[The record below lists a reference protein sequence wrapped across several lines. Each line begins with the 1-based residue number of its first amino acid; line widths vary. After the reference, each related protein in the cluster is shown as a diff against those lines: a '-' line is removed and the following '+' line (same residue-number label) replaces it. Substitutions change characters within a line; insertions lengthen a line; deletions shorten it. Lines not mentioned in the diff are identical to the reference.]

1 MGMAPWW
8 NGYPWRLVQTNLRE
22 IDMADIRADEYVRRL
37 VQMHAT
43 VAMINVAGIIAS
55 YPTDLPFHY
64 QSPYLTG
71 DSLEQIIAA
80 CHERGIRII
89 ARTDFSKVRRPL
101 YEEHPEWASVYS
113 DSRIEEYHGNVHV
126 CVNSD
131 YQERYAPRIAQEAIT
146 RLPVD
151 GIFFNMA
158 GFITHNYSHEYL
170 GICRCASCRRLFA
183 EQFDADLPAV
193 EDMADP
199 VFRRYRLFKERCV
212 RERTLGMVSAI
223 KAVRPDIAI
232 DRNTVDGEGFAR
244 GESNTE
250 IDRPLPHWQYSA
262 ADNTSV
268 TVTGWPGWVA
278 SNATVDFIGFPARHV
293 AVSPAQQ
300 ELRLYQSLAFCG
312 GLDYY
317 LIGRLDNHRDRS
329 GYEAVRRVFGFH
341 EAHAGT
347 YQALRPDSDV
357 LLVRGDDQHE
367 YRGWFRLLAENHVLF
382 DAVDRSR
389 LTAIDLGYRGIV
401 LPNVRYLSDEEAAAV
416 DEAARAG
423 ATVIASYES
432 GFGNG
437 EYEERG
443 SCALGSLGIARRRL
457 ARTDMRSA
465 LLEIT
470 DRAEFPS
477 MGDRDLVYPGDC
489 FLFAD
494 YEESAI
500 GRLRLIPPHRYGPP
514 ELCYWDT
521 VTELPGLVVHPFGA
535 GCGIHLPWLPGRFY
549 HREGYDNSLLVIRDV
564 LRSVAPLP
572 VVGGTLPP
580 TVMVT
585 RSRQAGE
592 GGRDT
597 RQVVHLVNNGG
608 HFGTSYFAPPR
619 IRGLEVEIEA
629 AAEPARITR
638 VRDGGEVPFA
648 WSAERGTVRFAISEL
663 EWYEAF
669 DLTS

>member
-1 MGMAPWW
+1 MTPWW
-8 NGYPWRLVQTNLRE
+8 KGYPWRLIQTNLRE
-22 IDMADIRADEYVRRL
+22 IDMADIRAEEYVRQL

-55 YPTDLPFHY
+55 YPTELPFHF

-71 DSLEQIIAA
+71 DSLEEIVAA
-80 CHERGIRII
+80 CHEQGIRVI

-101 YEEHPEWASVYS
+101 YEEHPEWASVYA
-113 DSRIEEYHGNVHV
+113 DGRIEDYHGNVHV

-131 YQERYAPRIAQEAIT
+131 YQGYCAPLIAQEAVT

-158 GFITHNYSHEYL
+158 GFITRNYSHEYL

-183 EQFDADLPAV
+183 EQFDADLPVA
-193 EDMADP
+193 EDMDDP
-199 VFRRYRLFKERCV
+199 VFRRYRVFKERCV
-212 RERTLGMVSAI
+212 RERTRAMVSAI
-223 KAVRPDIAI
+223 KAVRPGIAI

-250 IDRPLPHWQYSA
+250 IGRPLPHWQYSA

-329 GYEAVRRVFGFH
+329 GYEAVRRVFRFH
-341 EAHAGT
+341 EAHASP
-347 YQALRPDSDV
+347 YQGLRPDSDA
-357 LLVRGDDQHE
+357 LLVRGDDQDE

-382 DAVDRSR
+382 DAVDRGR
-389 LTAIDLGYRGIV
+389 LAAVDLSGYRGIV
-401 LPNVRYLSDEEAAAV
+401 LANVRCLSDEEAAAV
-416 DEAARAG
+416 DQAARAG
-423 ATVIASYES
+423 ASVIATHET
-432 GFGNG
+432 GFGDG

-443 SCALGSLGIARRRL
+443 SCALGCLGIVRRRL
-457 ARTDMRSA
+457 TRTDMRSA

-470 DRAEFPS
+470 HGADFPS
-477 MGDRDLVYPGDC
+477 MGDRDLVYPGDS

-494 YEESAI
+494 YDESAT

-514 ELCYWDT
+514 ELCYWET

-549 HREGYDNSLLVIRDV
+549 HREGYDNALLFVRDV
-564 LRSVAPLP
+564 VRSVARLP
-572 VVGGTLPP
+572 VAEGNLPP

-585 RSRQAGE
+585 RSRRAHE
-592 GGRDT
+592 GGT
-597 RQVVHLVNNGG
+597 SQVVHLVNNGG

-619 IRGLEVEIEA
+619 LRGLEVEVEA
-629 AAEPARITR
+629 AGEPAKITR
-638 VRDGGEVPFA
+638 VRDGGQVPFTR
-648 WSAERGTVRFAISEL
+648 SAELGTVRFAVSEL

-669 DLTS
+669 ELTW

>member
-1 MGMAPWW
+1 
-8 NGYPWRLVQTNLRE
+8 
-22 IDMADIRADEYVRRL
+22 MADIRADEYVRQL

-55 YPTDLPFHY
+55 YPTELPFHY
-64 QSPYLTG
+64 QSPHLTG
-71 DSLEQIIAA
+71 DPLEEIVAA
-80 CHERGIRII
+80 CHEQGIRVI
-89 ARTDFSKVRRPL
+89 ARTDFSKVRRSL
-101 YEEHPEWASVYS
+101 YEQHPEWASVYA
-113 DSRIEEYHGNVHV
+113 DGRVEDYHGNVHV

-131 YQERYAPRIAQEAIT
+131 YQGRCAPLIAQEAIT

-183 EQFDADLPAV
+183 EQFDAELPAA
-193 EDMADP
+193 EDMHDS
-199 VFRRYRLFKERCV
+199 VFRRYRLFKEQCV

-250 IDRPLPHWQYSA
+250 VGRPLPHWQYSA

-268 TVTGWPGWVA
+268 TVTGWPGWIA

-293 AVSPAQQ
+293 AVSPAHQ

-329 GYEAVRRVFGFH
+329 GYEAIRRTFRFH
-341 EAHAGT
+341 EAHAAT
-347 YQALRPDSDV
+347 YHALRPDSDV
-357 LLVRGDDQHE
+357 LLVRGDDQPE
-367 YRGWFRLLAENHVLF
+367 YRGWFRLLVENHVLF

-389 LTAIDLGYRGIV
+389 LTAMDLSRYRGIV
-401 LPNVRYLSDEEAAAV
+401 LANVRYLSDEEAAAV
-416 DEAARAG
+416 DGAARVG
-423 ATVIASYES
+423 ASVISSYES
-432 GFGNG
+432 GFGDD
-437 EYEERG
+437 EYEERE
-443 SCALGSLGIARRRL
+443 SCALGCLGITRRRL
-457 ARTDMRSA
+457 TRSDMRSA

-470 DRAEFPS
+470 RRAEFPS
-477 MGDRDLVYPGDC
+477 MADRDLVYLGDS

-494 YEESAI
+494 YEESAT
-500 GRLRLIPPHRYGPP
+500 GRMRLIPPHRYGPP

-521 VTELPGLVVHPFGA
+521 VTELPGIVVHPFGA
-535 GCGIHLPWLPGRFY
+535 GRGIHLPWLPGRFY
-549 HREGYDNSLLVIRDV
+549 HREGYDNALLLIRDV
-564 LRSVAPLP
+564 VRSIARLP
-572 VVGGTLPP
+572 GVEGNLPP

-585 RSRQAGE
+585 RSRRPGE
-592 GGRDT
+592 GDRP
-597 RQVVHLVNNGG
+597 QVVHLVNNGG
-608 HFGTSYFAPPR
+608 HFGTSYFAPPCL
-619 IRGLEVEIEA
+619 RGLVVEIQA
-629 AAEPARITR
+629 AFEPAKIVR
-638 VRDGGEVPFA
+638 VRDGDDVPFT
-648 WSAERGTVRFAISEL
+648 WSGERGTVEFAVPEL
-663 EWYEAF
+663 EWYEGF
-669 DLTS
+669 ELTS